1 LNQFRQRRLIL
12 KLKTAP
18 SLCYRRGK
26 KCANPR
32 LPQLTTLPAEVRK
45 TRHYFSLRREPPLSD
60 LRWVQVIEGN
70 WEFVAEKRALAG
82 ANKKP

>member
-18 SLCYRRGK
+18 ALCCRYGK

-32 LPQLTTLPAEVRK
+32 LPQFTTLSPEVRK
-45 TRHYFSLRREPPLSD
+45 SRHYFILSREPPLSD
-60 LRWVQVIEGN
+60 LRWVQVSEGN

>member
-1 LNQFRQRRLIL
+1 
-12 KLKTAP
+12 LKTAP

-26 KCANPR
+26 MR
-32 LPQLTTLPAEVRK
+32 EPASAAIYHAPAQGPK
-45 TRHYFSLRREPPLSD
+45 TRHYFSLRREPALSD

-82 ANKKP
+82 ASKKP